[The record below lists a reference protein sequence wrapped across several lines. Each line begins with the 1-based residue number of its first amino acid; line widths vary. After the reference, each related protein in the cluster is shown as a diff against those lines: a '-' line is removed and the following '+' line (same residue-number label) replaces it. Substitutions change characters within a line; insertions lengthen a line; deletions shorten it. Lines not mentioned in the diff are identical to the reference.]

1 MVGIQKQIL
10 TVGMLW
16 HSTDLLLL
24 ACYNR
29 VRMTGILRQIPAMQL
44 ACYDWDH
51 ADNGYAEEHF
61 FKGIML

>member
-29 VRMTGILRQIPAMQL
+29 VRMTGMLRQIPDMQL
-44 ACYDWDH
+44 ACYD
-51 ADNGYAEEHF
+51 
-61 FKGIML
+61 